1 MEYLLDAQSLRMFVQ
16 QRVFPIPGRPTI
28 KIFFVSVIKNVLW
41 PSRCFVFPTR
51 PGIDF
56 QILPSVFSKVI
67 FSHVRH
73 NKKVCINLIQSQ
85 MFRWVSCA
93 RRTWKR
99 RPESWRLISDVS
111 NIFLCAGLG

>member
-56 QILPSVFSKVI
+56 QILRLFSVKSYLAM
-67 FSHVRH
+67 SG
-73 NKKVCINLIQSQ
+73 
-85 MFRWVSCA
+85 
-93 RRTWKR
+93 TTKR
-99 RPESWRLISDVS
+99 FV
-111 NIFLCAGLG
+111 